1 MCGDG
6 KVQAQH
12 GEECD
17 DGNQIVTDAC
27 LSELYATL
35 VHLIALKIANSQII
49 LISLCVMNSEVRI
62 EVKTQKRDLKNMQ
75 IVGFLLHEHQHAV

>member
-17 DGNQIVTDAC
+17 DGNQFVTDAC
-27 LSELYATL
+27 LSELHAHMPSYL
-35 VHLIALKIANSQII
+35 EVKIKKKQ
-49 LISLCVMNSEVRI
+49 LYVMNSVQTI
-62 EVKTQKRDLKNMQ
+62 KIKT
-75 IVGFLLHEHQHAV
+75 FLS

>member
-17 DGNQIVTDAC
+17 DGNQFVTDAC
-27 LSELYATL
+27 LSELHA
-35 VHLIALKIANSQII
+35 HLPSYLEIKKKNLH
-49 LISLCVMNSEVRI
+49 VMNSVLRRS
-62 EVKTQKRDLKNMQ
+62 KTFYLSLKKTVFSRYK
-75 IVGFLLHEHQHAV
+75 VG